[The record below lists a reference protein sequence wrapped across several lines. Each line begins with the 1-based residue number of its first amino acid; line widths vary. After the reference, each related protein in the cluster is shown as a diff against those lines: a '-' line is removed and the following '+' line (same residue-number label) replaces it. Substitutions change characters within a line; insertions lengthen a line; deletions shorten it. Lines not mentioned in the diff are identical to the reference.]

1 MRLAPGALLGGLV
14 VTALVCAGALAAPGR
29 RVAARVPMR
38 GQMVMVGNQHE
49 FPDLAAAG
57 RANVAR
63 ARRLLRASRLTAP
76 RFDTLANA
84 RRYGYKITRFRR
96 PGFVHARRDGTRFS
110 GRMFDADAPE
120 ALVFWC
126 PSKGRC
132 TLAIYMYRAPA
143 GKPPST
149 WGDLLMWH
157 RHDGTAAA
165 TWMTHVW
172 LLRHTLDGFATC
184 APAMALERDLGIHLE
199 RYTGQMPDKP
209 CTTEGGMPGG
219 DDMPMPG
226 MSRAS
231 ASAARVCA
239 TPKYPGTG
247 YFTSLTVERVSCS
260 AGRSVARAYYHCRTR
275 SGPAGRCRRRVRGY
289 SCRERRN
296 AIPTEI
302 DGRVTCRRGARR
314 VIHTYQQDL

>member
-1 MRLAPGALLGGLV
+1 M
-14 VTALVCAGALAAPGR
+14 
-29 RVAARVPMR
+29 
-38 GQMVMVGNQHE
+38 QMVGNEHE

-57 RANVAR
+57 KANVAR

-76 RFDTLANA
+76 RFDTLAKA
-84 RRYGYKITRFRR
+84 RRHGYTVRRLRR
-96 PGFVHARRDGTRFS
+96 PGFVHARQGGTRFS
-110 GRMFDADAPE
+110 GRIFDADDPP

-157 RHDGTAAA
+157 RHDGTTAAS
-165 TWMTHVW
+165 WMTHVW
-172 LLRHTLDGFATC
+172 LLRHTRDGFATC
-184 APAMALERDLGIHLE
+184 APPMALAHDLGIHLE
-199 RYTGQMPDKP
+199 PYRAQMPDKP
-209 CTTEGGMPGG
+209 CSAEGSMP
-219 DDMPMPG
+219 DMPMPG
-226 MSRAS
+226 MSS
-231 ASAARVCA
+231 ASAHAAQVCA

-247 YFTSLTVERVSCS
+247 YFTSLTVARVSCS
-260 AGRSVARAYYHCRTR
+260 TGRSVARAYYRCRTR
-275 SGPAGRCRRRVRGY
+275 TGPAGRCRRRVLGY
-289 SCRERRN
+289 RCRERRN

-314 VIHTYQQDL
+314 VTHTYQQDL